1 MTYEQIFKFS
11 KSVPRPPQ
19 ISVSPGEIDEM
30 VSLLCDLTEKFGEY
44 TSPITAR
51 ADLIAGKIWLLGLPV
66 RVIAGEAV
74 SDG

>member
-51 ADLIAGKIWLLGLPV
+51 ANLIAGKLSLWGLPV
-66 RVIAGEAV
+66 RVIEGEVAGE
-74 SDG
+74 